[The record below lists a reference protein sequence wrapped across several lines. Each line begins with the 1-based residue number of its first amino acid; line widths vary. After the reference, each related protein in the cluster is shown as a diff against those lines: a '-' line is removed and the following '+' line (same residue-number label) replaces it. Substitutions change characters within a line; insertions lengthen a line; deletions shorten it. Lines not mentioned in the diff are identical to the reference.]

1 MFQENTFPEVRQP
14 AAGTQSRRKILSW
27 AALAMAS
34 AAAFGV
40 DVPGLGLSRAFAQ
53 AGAVD
58 LGSGDVGV
66 LNYAYA
72 LEQLEA
78 AFYTTALASP
88 YQGMTAY
95 ERSVLGDIKGH
106 EIAHREFFK
115 KALGRNRI
123 PDLEVNFSAVDFG
136 SRASVLKTASIFE
149 DLGVSAYNGGG
160 AAIQNP
166 KYLAAA
172 GSIVS
177 VEARHA
183 AILRDLLS
191 PLSESFAGSD
201 VVDASGLDV
210 ANPPSKVLAAAGPF
224 IKTPVTATKL
234 P

>member
-1 MFQENTFPEVRQP
+1 M
-14 AAGTQSRRKILSW
+14 AA
-27 AALAMAS
+27 AV
-34 AAAFGV
+34 AFGV
-40 DVPGLGLSRAFAQ
+40 DIPGLRLAQAFAQ

-58 LGSGDVGV
+58 LRSSDAGV

-78 AFYTTALASP
+78 ACYTAVLASSF
-88 YQGMTAY
+88 QSMTRY
-95 ERSVLGDIKGH
+95 EHSVPSDIKGH

-123 PDLEVNFSAVDFG
+123 PDLEPNFTAIDFN
-136 SRASVLKTASIFE
+136 SRASVLKIASAFE

-160 AAIQNP
+160 AAISSP

-172 GSIVS
+172 GPIVS

-191 PLSESFAGSD
+191 PLTEAFAGSD

-224 IKTPVTATKL
+224 IKTPVSATHL